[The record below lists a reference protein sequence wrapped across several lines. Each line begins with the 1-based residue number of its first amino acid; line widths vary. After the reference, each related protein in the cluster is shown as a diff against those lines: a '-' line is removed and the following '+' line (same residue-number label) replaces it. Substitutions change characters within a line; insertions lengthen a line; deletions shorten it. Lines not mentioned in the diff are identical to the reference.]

1 MHGVT
6 TTTVELP
13 GHSTPLCIGGDRNAP
28 ALLWLHGEGLTSG
41 WGELHDRLAS
51 HFRLYAPVLP
61 GFGGTAL
68 PAWVDTAD
76 DVALH
81 LADLCRHLDL
91 HTINVAGESLGGWI
105 AMSLAI
111 WRPQLVASLG
121 LVGALGWR
129 PLEPAPDLFI
139 KSGPEALGY
148 LSNQIDA
155 AAADP
160 LTGDLDLATALWVEQ
175 AAQARLMW
183 ERPYDRK
190 LAQRCHHISAAV
202 HVVWG
207 GADRVLPPSHAEELA
222 AALAATTTTTT
233 TIVPG
238 AGHLLSLD
246 APAELAEAL
255 RKAFA

>member
-1 MHGVT
+1 MAGVST
-6 TTTVELP
+6 TEVELP
-13 GHSTPLCIGGDRNAP
+13 GHTVPVRMGGDPDAP
-28 ALLWLHGEGLTSG
+28 ALLWLHGEGLSSG
-41 WGELHDRLAS
+41 WGELHDRLAE
-51 HFRLYAPVLP
+51 HFHLYAPVLP
-61 GFGGTAL
+61 GFGGTPL

-81 LADLCRHLDL
+81 LADLCRHLEL
-91 HTINVAGESLGGWI
+91 SRLNVAGESLGGWV

-111 WRPQLVASLG
+111 WRPHLVARLG

-129 PLEPAPDLFI
+129 PIEPAPDLFI
-139 KSGPEALGY
+139 KSGPEALRY
-148 LSNQIDA
+148 LANDIDA

-160 LTGDLDLATALWVEQ
+160 LDGDIEVATALWVEQ

-190 LAQRCHHISAAV
+190 LALRCHHITAPT

-207 GADRVLPPSHAEELA
+207 GADRVLPPSHAAELVS
-222 AALAATTTTTT
+222 ALGATTTATAT
-233 TIVPG
+233 TIPG
-238 AGHLLSLD
+238 AGHLLSID
-246 APAELAEAL
+246 APAALADTL